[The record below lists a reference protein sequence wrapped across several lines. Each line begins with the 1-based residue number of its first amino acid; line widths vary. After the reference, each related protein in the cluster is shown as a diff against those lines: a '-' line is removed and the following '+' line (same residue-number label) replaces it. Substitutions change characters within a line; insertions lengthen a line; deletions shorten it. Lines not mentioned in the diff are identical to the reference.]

1 MESTVNVATKALK
14 LYLGDK
20 LKRNNVRS
28 AESAETFIHKW
39 LDEVELD
46 NNKLAIKF
54 LASEIR
60 KRIDS
65 EVDYNE
71 LWKQF

>member
-1 MESTVNVATKALK
+1 MKNSENVATKALK

-28 AESAETFIHKW
+28 AETAKTFIHKW

-46 NNKLAIKF
+46 NNKLAIKY

-60 KRIDS
+60 KRIDN
-65 EVDYNE
+65 EIDY
-71 LWKQF
+71 KQLCK

>member
-1 MESTVNVATKALK
+1 MKSTVNVATKALK

-28 AESAETFIHKW
+28 AESAKTFIHKW

-46 NNKLAIKF
+46 NNKLAIKY

-60 KRIDS
+60 KR
-65 EVDYNE
+65 VDNELDYRE
-71 LWKQF
+71 LWK

>member
-1 MESTVNVATKALK
+1 MKSTVNEATKALK

-28 AESAETFIHKW
+28 AESAKTFIHKW

-46 NNKLAIKF
+46 NNKLAIKY

-60 KRIDS
+60 KR
-65 EVDYNE
+65 VDNELDYRE
-71 LWKQF
+71 LWK